1 MTCALNICPAQ
12 SGGDP
17 DERHLG
23 GGAGG
28 RAGAAGYPP
37 PGRAVQVYP
46 IKPTLKAPVIKLLK
60 LTCDKPL
67 SKLAFEFNLRCYS
80 LVHADGLMSLIN
92 AFSGGVFLTAGLTH
106 ILPHVIESAAEVDH
120 GDYPLPYALVVI
132 GYLLIFLVGWCRL
145 TL

>member
-1 MTCALNICPAQ
+1 M
-12 SGGDP
+12 
-17 DERHLG
+17 DE
-23 GGAGG
+23 
-28 RAGAAGYPP
+28 
-37 PGRAVQVYP
+37 
-46 IKPTLKAPVIKLLK
+46 
-60 LTCDKPL
+60 CKPL
-67 SKLAFEFNLRCYS
+67 
-80 LVHADGLMSLIN
+80 ADGLTSLIN